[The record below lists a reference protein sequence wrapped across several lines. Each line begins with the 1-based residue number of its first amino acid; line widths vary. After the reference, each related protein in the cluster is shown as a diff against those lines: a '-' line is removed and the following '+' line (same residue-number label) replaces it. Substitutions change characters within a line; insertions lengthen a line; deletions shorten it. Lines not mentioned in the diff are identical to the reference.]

1 MAGFPDR
8 LKELRQEKNMTLSK
22 LGKEVGLTNA
32 TISRYESGLRKPN
45 QDVLE
50 ELANF
55 FEVTTDYLLGR
66 TNQKYF
72 KEEDTI
78 AFHTKKKITD
88 KDLKTLKTIVD
99 AYIDGLDDEEK

>member
-1 MAGFPDR
+1 MASFPER
-8 LKELRQEKNMTLSK
+8 LKELRQEKNLTLSK
-22 LGKEVGLTNA
+22 LGKKVGLTNA
-32 TISRYESGLRKPN
+32 TISRYESGTRKPN

-50 ELANF
+50 ELADF

-78 AFHTKKKITD
+78 AFHTKRKSLIR
-88 KDLKTLKTIVD
+88 I
-99 AYIDGLDDEEK
+99 